1 MKRTTQVQAALTLA
15 GALVLPAHAV
25 DNMSKDAYKAAEK
38 ERISATY
45 KADRA
50 RCDTLTGN
58 AKDVCVEEAKGK
70 QDVAQAELEYKQSG
84 KTSDR
89 DKVPLVRANADYAV
103 AKEKCD
109 DMAGADKDVCI
120 KDAKSAQAK
129 ARATVKSAS

>member
-1 MKRTTQVQAALTLA
+1 MKRTTQMQAALGLA
-15 GALVLPAHAV
+15 GALALPVYAA
-25 DNMSKDAYKAAEK
+25 DNMSKDAYKAEK
-38 ERISATY
+38 ERVSATY

-89 DKVPLVRANADYAV
+89 DKMSLARADADYAV
-103 AKEKCD
+103 AKERCD
-109 DMAGADKDVCI
+109 DLAGTDKDVCI
-120 KDAKSAQAK
+120 KEAKSAQAK
-129 ARATVKSAS
+129 ARAAVKAAS

>member
-15 GALVLPAHAV
+15 GALVLPAHAA
-25 DNMSKDAYKAAEK
+25 DNMSKDAYKAEK

-50 RCDTLTGN
+50 RCDTLSSN